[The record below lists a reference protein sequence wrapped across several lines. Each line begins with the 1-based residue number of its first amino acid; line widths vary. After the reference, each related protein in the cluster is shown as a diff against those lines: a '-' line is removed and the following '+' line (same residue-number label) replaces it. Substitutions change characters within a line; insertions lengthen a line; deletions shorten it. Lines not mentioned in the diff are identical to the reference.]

1 MVLFLVVISINLK
14 TVTIIKGLRIFLG
27 IGLFQ
32 GLYGIYQ
39 VIGGPFGWPTYQSL
53 TSFLP
58 TAGDKTVDGFLYSG
72 ALGLFRATGFFPGD
86 VSHYGSFMAC
96 IIILTLTFILT
107 DPRSKFLKIVL
118 FVSVLALFL
127 ALSRSAFLALVLF
140 GLPTGFV
147 LGLKL
152 RYITFKTFMNITKYI
167 GVFIIIILLL
177 WPRVSNFIDF
187 DIIFFF
193 QVILRRLADLINAGV
208 DPQGSMSIHVLTRLQ
223 ALDAFSQ
230 YPFFGV
236 GLGVN
241 ASPWFSELYNAGWA
255 GSHSHHLD
263 ILGQTG
269 MLGAMLEWL
278 FMLVVVYYIWKVI
291 KIKRVR
297 RDHRLILAGLFSSI
311 IFIIFGNLF
320 YHFFLNDFVWYLF
333 ATGIALSRSIMTDV
347 EQNGITQV

>member
-1 MVLFLVVISINLK
+1 
-14 TVTIIKGLRIFLG
+14 
-27 IGLFQ
+27 
-32 GLYGIYQ
+32 
-39 VIGGPFGWPTYQSL
+39 
-53 TSFLP
+53 
-58 TAGDKTVDGFLYSG
+58 
-72 ALGLFRATGFFPGD
+72 
-86 VSHYGSFMAC
+86 MAC

-291 KIKRVR
+291 K
-297 RDHRLILAGLFSSI
+297 
-311 IFIIFGNLF
+311 
-320 YHFFLNDFVWYLF
+320 
-333 ATGIALSRSIMTDV
+333 
-347 EQNGITQV
+347 